1 MTTHNKMTIPVKEVQ
16 MSDWKVIQGKKLS
29 NGNIRPMVSRIQDG
43 KTIKKR
49 LSHLEDENQEEA
61 RESAL
66 RWIIKEEQKTDASFI
81 ADDTIT
87 IGGFIENFYDEW
99 RINSFKASDP
109 KRFYRFLKENNF
121 WDTKLVDI
129 TPKWSRKFR
138 SLIPDWKKQNGE
150 LYATS
155 NYGVLNADM
164 NHLLEL
170 AIDNDLV
177 TSNVHFGGRN
187 PQAHRVENE
196 ADKTARRANDKKK
209 KSWTEEQLSKYLPL
223 FAAIPSTRVHT
234 AKKAS
239 HLEDKKANI
248 MKADQSE
255 SWKVYWTNED
265 GDYRSKQFNWKKNG
279 GRERA
284 MIKAQAFADAITKTL
299 VSEDICVVE
308 KGQFDGIDTEMWFGV
323 FNIGLGLGLRI
334 GEIAGLKF
342 SDFTDDYSEVHIQR
356 MVVRRRGAILVE
368 DKPKSGSWRTLGV
381 PKSIQAVVQ
390 TLKAYHELNG
400 TIDNDYV
407 FQYRLGGIIR
417 VDYWQSQFR
426 RVQTLVG
433 IPQEEQLISTHCMRH
448 THITVIAKR
457 GVPMPMIQKRAG
469 HTKMAT
475 TAEYYVHIVDDKEA
489 TDTFDDIV
497 INEETKEVNNGI

>member
-1 MTTHNKMTIPVKEVQ
+1 

-29 NGNIRPMVSRIQDG
+29 NGAIRPMVSRIQDG

-49 LSHLEDENQEEA
+49 LANLKAENQEEA
-61 RESAL
+61 RELAL

-87 IGGFIENFYDEW
+87 IGGFIDNFYDEW
-99 RINSFKASDP
+99 RISNFAASDP
-109 KRFYRFLKENNF
+109 SYFYRLLKENNL
-121 WDTKLVDI
+121 WDTKLKNI

-138 SLIPDWKKQNGE
+138 SLINDFKRLDGKPYSEGV
-150 LYATS
+150 YA
-155 NYGVLNADM
+155 VINADM
-164 NHLLEL
+164 NHLLER
-170 AIDNDLV
+170 AIDMDLV
-177 TSNVHFGGRN
+177 TTNVHFGGKN
-187 PQAHRVENE
+187 PNSWNYSSEE
-196 ADKTARRANDKKK
+196 DKAAKRANNKKLQ
-209 KSWTEEQLSKYLPL
+209 SWTEKQLSEYLPL
-223 FAAIPSTRVHT
+223 FASIPSTRVHT

-239 HLEDKKANI
+239 HLKKKQANI
-248 MKADQSE
+248 MKCDQSE
-255 SWKVYWTNED
+255 GWKVYWTNED
-265 GDYRSKQFNWKKNG
+265 GDYRSKQFNWKKHN

-284 MIKAQAFADAITKTL
+284 MIKAQAFADGITKTL

-342 SDFTDDYSEVHIQR
+342 SDFTDDFSEVHIQR
-356 MVVRRRGAILVE
+356 MVVRRRGAIVIE
-368 DKPKSGSWRTLGV
+368 DRPKSGSWRTMGV

-390 TLKAYHELNG
+390 TLKQYHELNG
-400 TIDNDYV
+400 TIDNDFV
-407 FQYRLGGIIR
+407 FQYRRGGIIR
-417 VDYWQSQFR
+417 VNYWQTQFR

-433 IPQEEQLISTHCMRH
+433 IPNKEQLTSTHCMRH
-448 THITVIAKR
+448 THISVIAKA

-469 HTKMAT
+469 HKKMAT

-497 INEETKEVNNGI
+497 VNVEEDKTKRLNL

>member
-1 MTTHNKMTIPVKEVQ
+1 
-16 MSDWKVIQGKKLS
+16 MSDWKIIQGKKLS
-29 NGNIRPMVSRIQDG
+29 NGKIRPMVSRIQDG

-49 LSHLEDENQEEA
+49 LSQLVAENQDEA
-61 RESAL
+61 RDLAY

-99 RINSFKASDP
+99 RISKFAASDP
-109 KRFYRFLKENNF
+109 SYFYRLLKENNL
-121 WDTKLVDI
+121 WDTKLIDI

-138 SLIPDWKKQNGE
+138 SLINDFKRLDGKP
-150 LYATS
+150 YAE
-155 NYGVLNADM
+155 GVYAVINADM
-164 NHLLEL
+164 NHLLER
-170 AIDNDLV
+170 AIDMDLV
-177 TSNVHFGGRN
+177 TTNVHFGGKN
-187 PQAHRVENE
+187 PNGWDYSSEE
-196 ADKTARRANDKKK
+196 DKAAKRANNKKLQ
-209 KSWTEEQLSKYLPL
+209 SWTQEQLAKYLPL
-223 FAAIPSTRVHT
+223 FASIPSTRVHT

-284 MIKAQAFADAITKTL
+284 MIKAQAFADGITKTL

-342 SDFTDDYSEVHIQR
+342 SDFTDDFSEVHIQR
-356 MVVRRRGAILVE
+356 MVVRRRGAIVIE
-368 DKPKSGSWRTLGV
+368 DRPKSGSWRTMGV
-381 PKSIQAVVQ
+381 PKTIQAVVQ
-390 TLKAYHELNG
+390 TLKQYHELNG
-400 TIDNDYV
+400 TIDNDYL

-417 VDYWQSQFR
+417 VNYWQTQFR

-433 IPQEEQLISTHCMRH
+433 IPNKEQLTSTHCMRH
-448 THITVIAKR
+448 THISVIAKA

-469 HTKMAT
+469 HKKMAT

-497 INEETKEVNNGI
+497 VNVEEDKTKRLNL